1 MSLKQTATAILAKT
15 TKSWKEE
22 KQAYRMIN
30 ATIKALGPTI
40 AEQLASTGKA
50 ELPGIGTLR
59 LHALPERP
67 ARHPLSGV
75 KIKVPA
81 KRGIEFV
88 ADKKLKA
95 AV

>member
-15 TKSWKEE
+15 TKSWKQE
-22 KQAYRMIN
+22 KEASRLIT
-30 ATIKALGPTI
+30 ATLKQLGPVI
-40 AEQLASTGKA
+40 AEELAKTGKA
-50 ELPGIGTLR
+50 ELPGIGVLR

-67 ARHPLSGV
+67 ARHPLSGE